1 MVLEISNRGNGVC
14 NEDYKHLKLERQ
26 TFEWMIFQDHN
37 MLHSKDNKCS
47 ANIVIISLDSL
58 SQILLESVWNFY
70 LQDKFM
76 AFSLSFFAL
85 LKDLNKLYFCP
96 AFQHF
101 LLWPEPQLLNAIL
114 NLALWSWKLGWN
126 YSIIHFEAG
135 AFVSCLRHPCDQLGY
150 EAICGLRE
158 QKCGL
163 IFVAELTLALFL
175 AE

>member
-1 MVLEISNRGNGVC
+1 MEFVMKITNTSSWKDKLLSVWSFKVTTC
-14 NEDYKHLKLERQ
+14 NIPNTTKKLCKHR
-26 TFEWMIFQDHN
+26 
-37 MLHSKDNKCS
+37 
-47 ANIVIISLDSL
+47 VIISLDSL
-58 SQILLESVWNFY
+58 PQILHESVWNFY

-114 NLALWSWKLGWN
+114 NLALWSWKLWWN
-126 YSIIHFEAG
+126 YSIIHFKAG
-135 AFVSCLRHPCDQLGY
+135 ACVSCWWHPCDRLGY
-150 EAICGLRE
+150 KAICGLRG

-163 IFVAELTLALFL
+163 IFVVELTLAFFL